1 MRRAG
6 ARLFCLD
13 DDVVVVHGRSL
24 VERAFGSCPIGY
36 AAQPQ
41 ALPAHRCTFPGC
53 GRKRKANGLC
63 GSHETQRQRGQE
75 LRPLG
80 PPWRFPSTTDGRWVD
95 PKGYVYIKCPAENHP
110 NAKSKKGWI
119 AEHNWVMTQMLGRP
133 LRPGETVHHRNL
145 IKAEHPGQPGAVD
158 KPSAEGRP
166 CGRSFGVVLVVHPPI
181 RRAP

>member
-1 MRRAG
+1 MRRNHKPCQLTAAHFLVAG
-6 ARLFCLD
+6 GSARPTVC
-13 DDVVVVHGRSL
+13 VAAMRRNGSAARS
-24 VERAFGSCPIGY
+24 
-36 AAQPQ
+36 
-41 ALPAHRCTFPGC
+41 C
-53 GRKRKANGLC
+53 GPR
-63 GSHETQRQRGQE
+63 
-75 LRPLG
+75 

-181 RRAP
+181 RRAPCVDRPPWRSTLTEWCRFGRWPGWEVRVVQR